1 MKTWDN
7 TTWCY
12 YSAGLHNEPGRNKAL
27 SFACVMGG
35 HWEVPGKSARRHHP
49 VAQSKEGRI
58 GTSGWLLQFSVGQ
71 NSVTKVLTRS
81 VPWAGS
87 EGKCVHILSQLL
99 GAAGNSCHVSPSSA
113 SISHHFLLH
122 VSYLCLC
129 IPKLP
134 LLSFIRRPVI
144 GFR

>member
-113 SISHHFLLH
+113 SISPSLPPPCFLS
-122 VSYLCLC
+122 VSVY
-129 IPKLP
+129 PKTP
-134 LLSFIRRPVI
+134 SSFLYKETSYWI
-144 GFR
+144 